1 MFRSSHN
8 NKKTEKRK
16 TCSRLT
22 KKSGIGFSC
31 LVYNYPIVYTK
42 SRFRHLAGAEC
53 AQNDGSFRE
62 EFVALKKSVQA
73 RVAVLVLFA
82 QQVDDV
88 QVVGIGKVGRIWY
101 VKSHTVKTEKY
112 LSKEMILTS
121 VFIDMFDCV
130 CEACLEEGRN
140 RKVVENESCA

>member
-1 MFRSSHN
+1 M
-8 NKKTEKRK
+8 KE
-16 TCSRLT
+16 
-22 KKSGIGFSC
+22 
-31 LVYNYPIVYTK
+31 
-42 SRFRHLAGAEC
+42 
-53 AQNDGSFRE
+53 
-62 EFVALKKSVQA
+62 SVQA

-101 VKSHTVKTEKY
+101 VKSHTVKKKKYNLSTEV
-112 LSKEMILTS
+112 MLTF